1 MTKKE
6 QREVF
11 SRQLSRY
18 VERSGR
24 QQKDIA
30 DDLDVAPTTFN
41 NWCTGVS
48 VPNWGVV
55 CKVADYFKIPPTY
68 LIDDKPMYDPNA
80 ELDTIMMSYIR
91 NNPKADLLIELK
103 QIIDDMPEEKLLQIV
118 RYAKFVKAGD

>member
-6 QREVF
+6 QREIF
-11 SRQLSRY
+11 SKQLSMY
-18 VERSGR
+18 VEKSGK

-55 CKVADYFKIPPTY
+55 RKIADYFKIPPTY
-68 LIDDKPMYDPNA
+68 LTDDKPMYDPNM
-80 ELDTIMMSYIR
+80 EFEYVMMSFIR
-91 NNPKADLLIELK
+91 KNPKADLLLELK
-103 QIIDDMPEEKLLQIV
+103 DVIEDMSEEKLLQVV